1 LLAFFEYTHLYL
13 EVGLLTAHLL
23 GAIYAL
29 IAAILYGGADFS
41 GGVAARRLN
50 NYQVLL
56 LTSLVGVLV
65 LVVLAL
71 LWREEL
77 PTVTSIANAIL
88 ASIFGS
94 IGLATL
100 YNALAYGRASIVAPA
115 SAVVASAIPVI
126 YTAFIQG
133 LPGAVTFSGFILA
146 AIGIW
151 LTTRTEVLGEEHS
164 DQKNSNYGLLQ
175 GVLSGLAFGGFF
187 IFIARIEPGPI
198 FSPLIFGKLAAAL
211 VGLLIVSVKK
221 LPLPNPIAN
230 PVALLSGFI
239 DVLANV
245 LYLVSTSLTRVDIA
259 AVLVCTYPAA
269 TVILAML
276 FFKEKITR
284 SQALGVLVCIVAI
297 ALIII

>member
-1 LLAFFEYTHLYL
+1 M
-13 EVGLLTAHLL
+13 TAHLL

-29 IAAILYGGADFS
+29 IAAVLYGGADFS

-65 LVVLAL
+65 LIVLAL
-71 LWREEL
+71 LWGEGL
-77 PTVTSIANAIL
+77 PTVTSIFNAIL
-88 ASIFGS
+88 ASIFGA

-100 YNALAYGRASIVAPA
+100 YSALAYGRASVVAPS

-126 YTAFIQG
+126 YAAFVQG
-133 LPGAVTFSGFILA
+133 LPGALTFSGFILA

-151 LTTRTEVLGEEHS
+151 LTTRTEVLDKEHS
-164 DQKNSNYGLLQ
+164 GENFFNGGLLQ
-175 GVLSGLAFGGFF
+175 GVLSGIAFGGFF
-187 IFIARIEPGPI
+187 IFLARIEPGPI
-198 FSPLIFGKLAAAL
+198 FTPLIFGKLAAASVAL
-211 VGLLIVSVKK
+211 FIVTVKK
-221 LPLPNPIAN
+221 LPLPNPVTN

-245 LYLVSTSLTRVDIA
+245 LFLVSTSLTRVDIA

-269 TVILAML
+269 TVILAMV
-276 FFKEKITR
+276 FFKEKIAR
-284 SQALGVLVCIVAI
+284 SQAVGVLVCIVAI

>member
-1 LLAFFEYTHLYL
+1 M
-13 EVGLLTAHLL
+13 TAHLL

-29 IAAILYGGADFS
+29 IAAVLYGGADFS

-56 LTSLVGVLV
+56 LTSLVGVMV
-65 LVVLAL
+65 LIVLAL
-71 LWREEL
+71 LWREGL
-77 PTVTSIANAIL
+77 PTVTSIVNASL
-88 ASIFGS
+88 ASIFGA

-100 YNALAYGRASIVAPA
+100 YSALAYGRASIVAPS

-126 YTAFIQG
+126 YTAIVQG

-151 LTTRTEVLGEEHS
+151 LTTRTEVLDEEYSGEKGFN
-164 DQKNSNYGLLQ
+164 DGLLQ

-198 FSPLIFGKLAAAL
+198 FTPLIFGKLAAAS
-211 VGLLIVSVKK
+211 VGLFIVTLKR
-221 LPLPNPIAN
+221 LPLPNPLTN
-230 PVALLSGFI
+230 PVALLSGFV

-284 SQALGVLVCIVAI
+284 SQAFGVLVCVVAI

>member
-1 LLAFFEYTHLYL
+1 
-13 EVGLLTAHLL
+13 LTAHLL

-29 IAAILYGGADFS
+29 IAAVLYGGADFS

-56 LTSLVGVLV
+56 ITSLVGVLV
-65 LVVLAL
+65 LIALAL
-71 LWREEL
+71 LWKEGL
-77 PTVTSIANAIL
+77 PTVTSIVNAVL
-88 ASIFGS
+88 ASIFGA

-100 YNALAYGRASIVAPA
+100 YSALAYGRASIVAPS

-126 YTAFIQG
+126 YAAFVQG
-133 LPGAVTFSGFILA
+133 LPGALTFSGFILA

-151 LTTRTEVLGEEHS
+151 LTTKTEVLDEERSGE
-164 DQKNSNYGLLQ
+164 KFFNGGLLQ

-187 IFIARIEPGPI
+187 IFLARIEPGPI
-198 FSPLIFGKLAAAL
+198 FTPLIFGKLAAASVAL
-211 VGLLIVSVKK
+211 FIVTVKK
-221 LPLPNPIAN
+221 LPLPNPVTN
-230 PVALLSGFI
+230 PVALLSGFV

-245 LYLVSTSLTRVDIA
+245 LFLVSTSLTRVDIA

-276 FFKEKITR
+276 FFKETITR

>member
-1 LLAFFEYTHLYL
+1 M
-13 EVGLLTAHLL
+13 TAHLL

-29 IAAILYGGADFS
+29 IAAVLYGGADFS

-65 LVVLAL
+65 LIVLAL
-71 LWREEL
+71 LWREGL
-77 PTVTSIANAIL
+77 PTVTSIVNASL
-88 ASIFGS
+88 ASIFGA

-100 YNALAYGRASIVAPA
+100 YSALAYGRASIVAPS

-126 YTAFIQG
+126 YTAIVQG

-151 LTTRTEVLGEEHS
+151 LTTRAEVLDGEHFGE
-164 DQKNSNYGLLQ
+164 KRFNNGLLQ

-198 FSPLIFGKLAAAL
+198 FTPLIFGKLAAAS
-211 VGLLIVSVKK
+211 VGLFIVTLKR
-221 LPLPNPIAN
+221 LPLPNPLTN
-230 PVALLSGFI
+230 PVALLSGFV

-276 FFKEKITR
+276 FFKEKISR
-284 SQALGVLVCIVAI
+284 SQALGVLVCVVAI

>member
-1 LLAFFEYTHLYL
+1 
-13 EVGLLTAHLL
+13 LTAHLL

-29 IAAILYGGADFS
+29 IAAVLYGGADFS

-56 LTSLVGVLV
+56 ITSLVGVLV
-65 LVVLAL
+65 LIALAL
-71 LWREEL
+71 LWKEGL
-77 PTVTSIANAIL
+77 PTVTSIVNAVL
-88 ASIFGS
+88 ASIFGA

-100 YNALAYGRASIVAPA
+100 YSALAYGRASIVAPS

-126 YTAFIQG
+126 YAAFVQG
-133 LPGAVTFSGFILA
+133 LPGALTFSGFILA

-151 LTTRTEVLGEEHS
+151 LTTKTEVLDEERSGE
-164 DQKNSNYGLLQ
+164 KFFNGGLLQ

-187 IFIARIEPGPI
+187 IFLARIEPGPI
-198 FSPLIFGKLAAAL
+198 FTPLIFGKLAAASVAL
-211 VGLLIVSVKK
+211 FIVTVKK
-221 LPLPNPIAN
+221 LPLPNPVTN
-230 PVALLSGFI
+230 PVALLSGFV

-245 LYLVSTSLTRVDIA
+245 LFLVSTSLTRVDIA

-276 FFKEKITR
+276 FFKETITR

-297 ALIII
+297 ALIIL

>member
-1 LLAFFEYTHLYL
+1 M
-13 EVGLLTAHLL
+13 TAHLL

-29 IAAILYGGADFS
+29 IAAVLYGGADFS

-56 LTSLVGVLV
+56 LTSLVGVFV
-65 LVVLAL
+65 LIVLAL
-71 LWREEL
+71 LWREGL
-77 PTVTSIANAIL
+77 PTVTSIVNASL
-88 ASIFGS
+88 ASIFGA

-100 YNALAYGRASIVAPA
+100 YSALAYGRASIVAPS

-126 YTAFIQG
+126 YRAIVQG

-151 LTTRTEVLGEEHS
+151 LTTRTEVSGEEHS
-164 DQKNSNYGLLQ
+164 GNKGFNDGLLQ

-198 FSPLIFGKLAAAL
+198 FTPLIFGKLAAAS
-211 VGLLIVSVKK
+211 VGLFIVTLKR
-221 LPLPNPIAN
+221 LPLPNPLTN
-230 PVALLSGFI
+230 PVALLSGFV
-239 DVLANV
+239 DVLANI

-284 SQALGVLVCIVAI
+284 SQAFGVLVCVVAI

>member
-1 LLAFFEYTHLYL
+1 M
-13 EVGLLTAHLL
+13 TAHLL

-29 IAAILYGGADFS
+29 IAAVLYGGADFS

-65 LVVLAL
+65 LIVLAL
-71 LWREEL
+71 LWREGL
-77 PTVTSIANAIL
+77 PTVKSIINASL
-88 ASIFGS
+88 ASIFGA

-100 YNALAYGRASIVAPA
+100 YSALAYGRASIVAPS

-126 YTAFIQG
+126 YTAFVQG
-133 LPGAVTFSGFILA
+133 LPGAITFSGFILA
-146 AIGIW
+146 SIGIW
-151 LTTRTEVLGEEHS
+151 LTTKTEVLDEEHS
-164 DQKNSNYGLLQ
+164 GEKRSNDGLLQ

-198 FSPLIFGKLAAAL
+198 FTPLIFGKLAAAS
-211 VGLLIVSVKK
+211 VGLLIVTLKR
-221 LPLPNPIAN
+221 LPLPNPLIN
-230 PVALLSGFI
+230 PVALLSGFV

-284 SQALGVLVCIVAI
+284 SQALGVLICIVAI

>member
-1 LLAFFEYTHLYL
+1 
-13 EVGLLTAHLL
+13 LTAHLL

-29 IAAILYGGADFS
+29 IAAVLYGGADFS

-65 LVVLAL
+65 LIVLAL
-71 LWREEL
+71 LWREGL
-77 PTVTSIANAIL
+77 PTVKSIVNAVL
-88 ASIFGS
+88 ASIFGA

-100 YNALAYGRASIVAPA
+100 YSALAYGRASIVAPS

-126 YTAFIQG
+126 YTGFAQG
-133 LPGAVTFSGFILA
+133 LPGVVTFSGFILA

-151 LTTRTEVLGEEHS
+151 LTTKTEVLDKEHS
-164 DQKNSNYGLLQ
+164 GAKFFNDGLLQ

-198 FSPLIFGKLAAAL
+198 FTPLIFGKLAAAS
-211 VGLLIVSVKK
+211 VGFFIVTVKR
-221 LPLPNPIAN
+221 LPLPNPVTN
-230 PVALLSGFI
+230 PVALLSGFV
-239 DVLANV
+239 DVFANA

-276 FFKEKITR
+276 FFKEKINR
-284 SQALGVLVCIVAI
+284 SQALGVLICVIAI

>member
-1 LLAFFEYTHLYL
+1 M
-13 EVGLLTAHLL
+13 TAHLL

-29 IAAILYGGADFS
+29 IAAVLYGGADFS

-56 LTSLVGVLV
+56 ITSLVGVLV
-65 LVVLAL
+65 LIVLAL
-71 LWREEL
+71 LWREGL
-77 PTVTSIANAIL
+77 PTVTSIFNASL
-88 ASIFGS
+88 ASIFGA

-100 YNALAYGRASIVAPA
+100 YNALAYGRASIVAPS

-126 YTAFIQG
+126 YTALVQG

-151 LTTRTEVLGEEHS
+151 LTTRTEVLDEENSGEKHS
-164 DQKNSNYGLLQ
+164 NHGLLQ
-175 GVLSGLAFGGFF
+175 GILSGLAFGGFF

-198 FSPLIFGKLAAAL
+198 FTPLIFGKLAAAS
-211 VGLLIVSVKK
+211 VGFLIVTLKK
-221 LPLPNPIAN
+221 LPLPNPLTN
-230 PVALLSGFI
+230 PVALLSGFV
-239 DVLANV
+239 DVLANI

-284 SQALGVLVCIVAI
+284 SQAIGVLVCVVAI
-297 ALIII
+297 VLIII

>member
-1 LLAFFEYTHLYL
+1 M
-13 EVGLLTAHLL
+13 TAHLL

-29 IAAILYGGADFS
+29 IAAVLYGGADFS

-65 LVVLAL
+65 LIVLAL
-71 LWREEL
+71 LWREGL
-77 PTVTSIANAIL
+77 PTVMSIVNASL
-88 ASIFGS
+88 ASIFGA

-100 YNALAYGRASIVAPA
+100 YSALAYGRASIVAPS

-126 YTAFIQG
+126 YTAVVQG
-133 LPGAVTFSGFILA
+133 LPGVVTFSGFILA
-146 AIGIW
+146 AFGIW
-151 LTTRTEVLGEEHS
+151 LTTRTEALDEEHS
-164 DQKNSNYGLLQ
+164 GKKRFNDGLLQ

-198 FSPLIFGKLAAAL
+198 FTPLIFGKLASAS
-211 VGLLIVSVKK
+211 VGLFIVTLKR
-221 LPLPNPIAN
+221 LPLPNPLTN
-230 PVALLSGFI
+230 PVALLSGFA

-276 FFKEKITR
+276 FFKERITR
-284 SQALGVLVCIVAI
+284 SQAFGVLVCVVAI
-297 ALIII
+297 VLIII